1 MKTLRII
8 NNHPPGSLQNP
19 AFRYKKASETD
30 VAKTFARI
38 RRELAT
44 RAGDSAQQPL
54 PMFVTMTVKGRAA

>member
-8 NNHPPGSLQNP
+8 NDHPPGSLQNP
-19 AFRYKKASETD
+19 AFRYKKANETD

-44 RAGDSAQQPL
+44 QAGATQYFCFSHGYSPIL
-54 PMFVTMTVKGRAA
+54 

>member
-8 NNHPPGSLQNP
+8 NDHPPGSLQNP
-19 AFRYKKASETD
+19 AFRYKKANETD

-44 RAGDSAQQPL
+44 QAGASTQQPL
-54 PMFVTMTVKGRAA
+54 PMFVTMTVKGGAV